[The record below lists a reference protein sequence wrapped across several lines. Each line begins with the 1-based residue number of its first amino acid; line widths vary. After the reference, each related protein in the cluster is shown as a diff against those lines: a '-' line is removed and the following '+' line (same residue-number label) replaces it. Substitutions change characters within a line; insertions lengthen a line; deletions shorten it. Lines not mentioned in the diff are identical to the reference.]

1 MPIYSGVK
9 LAMKHCT
16 GNISINKK
24 KKKKAQQKCENTFGN
39 NSKRLGTDSRGFA
52 RLMKFLVPN
61 L

>member
-1 MPIYSGVK
+1 MPFYSGLK

-16 GNISINKK
+16 SNTSINQ

-39 NSKRLGTDSRGFA
+39 NSKRLGNDSRGFA